1 MNYLLVHLN
10 SEVPSYVS
18 DCISS
23 IKIAD
28 PHSEIYLCTDQVY
41 SNADCNIL
49 DLSSVISSQTN
60 EVINSSF
67 YKNDSNILWKTSMW
81 RIFVLRDM
89 ANFLG
94 LSNYVHFDS
103 DVILLQP
110 FDSVKN
116 QLTFDGLSITPCSE
130 REFVFGYS
138 FFSNPD
144 KHNFLCDILFSV
156 LEDTETQ
163 NKLCHRWGKGNIPP
177 MVNEMQLMAGI
188 YDYSDQGKNLIS
200 ILNTMPTETTNVIFD
215 PSSYGQHLFGT
226 CNAQGPGYAERHHWI
241 GDMILDGNLKVYIE
255 DGVAFAEKENKKTK
269 IANLHIHSKNT
280 SEVLDTILNKKN
292 LFMENVL

>member
-10 SEVPSYVS
+10 CEVPSYVS

-28 PHSEIYLCTDQVY
+28 PDSEIHLCTDQVY
-41 SNADCNIL
+41 TNTDCIVH
-49 DLSSVISSQTN
+49 DLSSVISSQTKN
-60 EVINSSF
+60 AINSSF
-67 YKNDSNILWKTSMW
+67 YKDDSNILWKTSMW

-89 ANFLG
+89 ASFLG

-116 QLTFDGLSITPCSE
+116 KLTFDGLSITPCSE

-144 KHNFLCDILFSV
+144 KHNFLCDVLFSV

-188 YDYSDQGKNLIS
+188 YDYADQGKNLIS
-200 ILNTMPTETTNVIFD
+200 KLNTIPDDNHNIVFD

-241 GDMILDGNLKVYIE
+241 GDKILDGDLKVYIE
-255 DGVAFAEKENKKTK
+255 NGIAYSETKNKRSK
-269 IANLHIHSKNT
+269 IANLHIHSKKT
-280 SEVLDTILNKKN
+280 SEVLEVITNKKN
-292 LFMENVL
+292 LYMESVS